1 MILLDDVLCDSSM
14 GDAVVHVTALDV
26 SKDGRIRR
34 ILDVRTVEIIGG
46 HQDEV
51 FHDGD
56 ILARKLAHMIDRIFA
71 KDLHG
76 VGTHQDGLDD
86 AWHVQVDL
94 KAGEYI
100 DFTILHQL
108 PAGQAV
114 ARERTSACA
123 AYGLVNYRGSLCPCP
138 RAAPFV
144 HEGMRCTV
152 TRNSHAKHPA
162 IRSHKRCH
170 IYVDRFA
177 EKTHLPPCTKE
188 GVRTLRKRTIYKI
201 RSNRLRFFFSWCIG
215 KSFPEKIEAFKET
228 LIQAQSP
235 ILQAFLYIA
244 SSYPSLNS
252 SRRIR

>member
-1 MILLDDVLCDSSM
+1 MILLDDVLCDSPM

-34 ILDVRTVEIIGG
+34 ILDVSTVEIIGG
-46 HQDEV
+46 HQDVV

-56 ILARKLAHMIDRIFA
+56 ILARKLAHVIDRFFA

-108 PAGQAV
+108 PAGRAV

-123 AYGLVNYRGSLCPCP
+123 AYGWLNYRGSLCPCP
-138 RAAPFV
+138 RAAPL
-144 HEGMRCTV
+144 C
-152 TRNSHAKHPA
+152 
-162 IRSHKRCH
+162 
-170 IYVDRFA
+170 
-177 EKTHLPPCTKE
+177 
-188 GVRTLRKRTIYKI
+188 
-201 RSNRLRFFFSWCIG
+201 
-215 KSFPEKIEAFKET
+215 
-228 LIQAQSP
+228 
-235 ILQAFLYIA
+235 
-244 SSYPSLNS
+244 
-252 SRRIR
+252 SRRNEVHSHSQQPREAPGYSIAQEVPHLRRSVFGKDPFATLYKGGG

>member
-1 MILLDDVLCDSSM
+1 MILLDDVLCDSPM

-34 ILDVRTVEIIGG
+34 ILDVSTVEIIGG

-56 ILARKLAHMIDRIFA
+56 ILARKLAHMIDRLFA

-123 AYGLVNYRGSLCPCP
+123 AYGLLNYRGSLCPCP

-152 TRNSHAKHPA
+152 TRNSHAKHPGCSIAPGALYPRRLFFGKAPSA
-162 IRSHKRCH
+162 ILYKGGGRGRREREP
-170 IYVDRFA
+170 Y
-177 EKTHLPPCTKE
+177 TKS
-188 GVRTLRKRTIYKI
+188 G
-201 RSNRLRFFFSWCIG
+201 
-215 KSFPEKIEAFKET
+215 
-228 LIQAQSP
+228 
-235 ILQAFLYIA
+235 
-244 SSYPSLNS
+244 
-252 SRRIR
+252 RID

>member
-1 MILLDDVLCDSSM
+1 MILLDDVLCDSPM

-34 ILDVRTVEIIGG
+34 ILDVSTVEIIGG
-46 HQDEV
+46 HQDGV

-56 ILARKLAHMIDRIFA
+56 ILARKMAHMIDRLFA
-71 KDLHG
+71 KDLLG

-108 PAGQAV
+108 PAGRAV

-123 AYGLVNYRGSLCPCP
+123 AYGLLNYRGSLCPCP

-170 IYVDRFA
+170 IYVDRFS

-188 GVRTLRKRTIYKI
+188 G
-201 RSNRLRFFFSWCIG
+201 G
-215 KSFPEKIEAFKET
+215 EDAEKENHIQNQVESIEV
-228 LIQAQSP
+228 
-235 ILQAFLYIA
+235 FL
-244 SSYPSLNS
+244 
-252 SRRIR
+252 